1 MRARARSLTP
11 RQAEILA
18 LFASG
23 KRSPEIARDLWI
35 SEETVKSHADAIRFV
50 LRARSIAQ
58 AVAIAIRRGL
68 ID

>member
-1 MRARARSLTP
+1 MTVRARTLTP
-11 RQAEILA
+11 RQTEILS

-23 KRSPEIARDLWI
+23 KRAREIARDLWI
-35 SEETVKSHADAIRFV
+35 SEETVKSHADSIRLV

-58 AVAIAIRRGL
+58 AVAIAIRGGL